1 MCEEVKEHS
10 FIVFEGI
17 KNNSLQKAFKEKKFK
32 YKLNINICIVLHLY
46 IYVALLAVHTNQKR
60 FDLHLGEQM
69 QWYCRAIVCEELAQ
83 GSYIISVSHEG
94 WTRTVRITGRAL

>member
-1 MCEEVKEHS
+1 VCEEVKEHS

-60 FDLHLGEQM
+60 VQCERPREKSAVLREWKEALGSPVNKV
-69 QWYCRAIVCEELAQ
+69 Y
-83 GSYIISVSHEG
+83 YY
-94 WTRTVRITGRAL
+94 